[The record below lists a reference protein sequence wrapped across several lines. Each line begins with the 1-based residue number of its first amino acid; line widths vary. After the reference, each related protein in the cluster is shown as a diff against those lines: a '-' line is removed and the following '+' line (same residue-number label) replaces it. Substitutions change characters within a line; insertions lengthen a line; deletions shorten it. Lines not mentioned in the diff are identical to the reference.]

1 VDVNLPGVTDA
12 VRPVLSKAV
21 DQGAGSGKAILRHR
35 KGMHAKT
42 DVDFQALA
50 DNTLADAAA
59 AILAARERFADELQ
73 RSTERMAGQGMD
85 TDAILDVLRLDWAK
99 QSRGRISGVLW
110 SWRSDTVSRSM
121 PTKPSPDEYF
131 LWVTV
136 ANGNVCPECL
146 LIESMQPEEGRTLEE
161 WISRGLPGSGHTA
174 CGDHCHCAL
183 IEAEYI
189 RQEGIDPK
197 FIYIKSGEIA
207 EAPPAVKDLWALFKA
222 GRLAGMTEE
231 EMTAAMFGET
241 SLKGMAEALDRVII
255 QRPGGAA
262 AIEKARA
269 EISGNE

>member
-1 VDVNLPGVTDA
+1 

-110 SWRSDTVSRSM
+110 S
-121 PTKPSPDEYF
+121 
-131 LWVTV
+131 
-136 ANGNVCPECL
+136 G
-146 LIESMQPEEGRTLEE
+146 
-161 WISRGLPGSGHTA
+161 
-174 CGDHCHCAL
+174 
-183 IEAEYI
+183 
-189 RQEGIDPK
+189 
-197 FIYIKSGEIA
+197 
-207 EAPPAVKDLWALFKA
+207 
-222 GRLAGMTEE
+222 
-231 EMTAAMFGET
+231 
-241 SLKGMAEALDRVII
+241 
-255 QRPGGAA
+255 
-262 AIEKARA
+262 IEKALSGAALRLFTLA
-269 EISGNE
+269 ELAIRYGVKIDAD